1 MKHKQFVDELVAAA
15 RDLNTA
21 AGVEPLESN
30 HLLTEYGCGVSR
42 SVCALLTEILHLETW
57 FNEPESAE
65 DVLRSLRSR
74 HVLPSVF
81 RFYEQE
87 GMLYKS
93 LMLTYGYCLHFAGD
107 LYNVAVGESAFY
119 FDPVR
124 SISCT
129 NLVESII
136 NSTEF
141 TADNSLRTVLPT
153 AVIINSF
160 IQLLSYDGCYAL
172 GSCIANAPSM
182 FVKFMNQRVPIAI
195 ADFKRLIY
203 APQRADYPEDVIM
216 NYIGDSGILQVG
228 IDAEFDKLYMAI
240 EFTKGLRT
248 FCVDLEKFGLARHG
262 RNLIYSEDKETYL
275 LALEYL
281 VSVWLLSFGI
291 VYKRRGSTLWY
302 FDHLEPKGIPSGKD
316 CYNSLDYA
324 LTSFSGTGV

>member
-1 MKHKQFVDELVAAA
+1 MKHEQFVDELVKAA

-74 HVLPSVF
+74 HVIPSVF
-81 RFYEQE
+81 GFYEQE
-87 GMLYKS
+87 GMPYKS

-107 LYNVAVGESAFY
+107 SYDVAVGESAFY

-124 SISCT
+124 SVSCT
-129 NLVESII
+129 SLVEAIM
-136 NSTEF
+136 NSNEF
-141 TADNSLRTVLPT
+141 TAENSLRTILPA

-160 IQLLSYDGCYAL
+160 IQLLDYDGCYAL
-172 GSCIANAPSM
+172 GSCIANAPNM
-182 FVKFMNQRVPIAI
+182 FVKFVNQRVPVAI

-203 APQRADYPEDVIM
+203 APQRADYPEEVIM

-228 IDAEFDKLYMAI
+228 IDAEFDKFYMAI

-262 RNLIYSEDKETYL
+262 RNLIYSEERDTYL

-291 VYKRRGSTLWY
+291 VYKRRGSIIWY
-302 FDHLEPKGIPSGKD
+302 FDHLEPKGVPADKGYYSGI
-316 CYNSLDYA
+316 DYA
-324 LTSFSGTGV
+324 LI

>member
-1 MKHKQFVDELVAAA
+1 MKHEQFIDELVKAA

-42 SVCALLTEILHLETW
+42 SVCALLTEILHK
-57 FNEPESAE
+57 ESMTDDPCSAR
-65 DVLRSLRSR
+65 DVMIDLRSR
-74 HVLPSVF
+74 HVIPSVF
-81 RFYEQE
+81 GFYGQE
-87 GMLYKS
+87 EMPYKS
-93 LMLTYGYCLHFAGD
+93 LMLTYGNCLHFAGD
-107 LYNVAVGESAFY
+107 SYNVAVGESAFY

-124 SISCT
+124 SVSCT
-129 NLVESII
+129 SLIEAIT
-136 NSTEF
+136 NSNKF
-141 TADNSLRTVLPT
+141 TADNSLRTVLPA

-160 IQLLSYDGCYAL
+160 IQLLDYDGCYAL

-182 FVKFMNQRVPIAI
+182 FIKFVKQRVPVAI
-195 ADFKRLIY
+195 TDFKRLIY
-203 APQRADYPEDVIM
+203 APQRADYPEGVIM

-228 IDAEFDKLYMAI
+228 VDAEFDKLYMAI

-262 RNLIYSEDKETYL
+262 RNSVYSEEKDTYL

-291 VYKRRGSTLWY
+291 VYKRRGPTLWY
-302 FDHLEPKGIPSGKD
+302 FDHLEPKGVPSGKG
-316 CYNSLDYA
+316 YYSGIDYA
-324 LTSFSGTGV
+324 LI